1 MIIKAIYY
9 YLPSFWE
16 ETLASWPWKPMLC
29 PLTNGIW
36 TERSGCAWKLDG
48 ICFRNDCRQF
58 SMSGSWFE
66 QSGWIIKL
74 RVIVVVPVCC
84 VLSLE
89 MKVIVN
95 YILLI
100 GKKMLTYCRRRR
112 LIDRVF
118 ILLVKAAELIVNEA
132 VRFIASAICKL

>member
-1 MIIKAIYY
+1 M
-9 YLPSFWE
+9 P
-16 ETLASWPWKPMLC
+16 
-29 PLTNGIW
+29 
-36 TERSGCAWKLDG
+36 R
-48 ICFRNDCRQF
+48 
-58 SMSGSWFE
+58 SWFE

-74 RVIVVVPVCC
+74 RIVEVVPVCC

-132 VRFIASAICKL
+132 VIFVASAICKL